1 MNASLFTSNR
11 HCSLCFLTGHNSS
24 NCINYPIQEL
34 HMNLLNIFKECI
46 RYNVTH
52 FGLNNYQ
59 EKRNHIIEINNLSLS
74 EIKLLARSFGLR
86 INYNRFI
93 LIQRVFD
100 IYVGLVERELNNNQ
114 TFIQEMNERNNLL
127 HIQQVDNNFRNNIN
141 IALTR
146 LQTNMNLLSNEELR
160 NYVSQIGTYIHFTS
174 SGIPIELPELP
185 SPLNNNEQPENEIN
199 NNINNNN
206 NNENNINFNI
216 SLIKLDEPIT
226 SDNNENNDNDNHY
239 CPICMDTTSSDSIII
254 TNCNHTFCNEC
265 VCKYI
270 QTCNNDSLPRCFI
283 CRENTYSY
291 SSSSE
296 NTIKKLKN
304 VILSLV

>member
-59 EKRNHIIEINNLSLS
+59 EKRNHIIELNNLSLS
-74 EIKLLARSFGLR
+74 EIKLLAKSFGLR
-86 INYNRFI
+86 INYNRFN
-93 LIQRVFD
+93 LTQRVFD
-100 IYVGLVERELNNNQ
+100 IYVGLVERELNNNR
-114 TFIQEMNERNNLL
+114 TFIEEMNERNNLL
-127 HIQQVDNNFRNNIN
+127 RIQQVDNSFRNNIN

-160 NYVSQIGTYIHFTS
+160 NYVSQMGTYIHFTS
-174 SGIPIELPELP
+174 SGIPLELPELP
-185 SPLNNNEQPENEIN
+185 ELPLNNNV
-199 NNINNNN
+199 NNIK
-206 NNENNINFNI
+206 FNI
-216 SLIKLDEPIT
+216 SLIKIDEAIVN
-226 SDNNENNDNDNHY
+226 DNNNDNNNVYHY
-239 CPICMDTTSSDSIII
+239 CPICMDTTNSDSMII
-254 TNCNHTFCNEC
+254 TNCNHTYCNEC

-283 CRENTYSY
+283 CRENTSSY
-291 SSSSE
+291 SSSCE
-296 NTIKKLKN
+296 NTIEKIKN
-304 VILSLV
+304 ILLSL